1 MLRRII
7 RIVVPALVALSL
19 LGGCVRL
26 EERSSNALP
35 QEAISFSAGSLLMLD
50 DDVPTRAGD
59 ECELKEG
66 DFVAEEDAIAVYGAR
81 YANGLKTVEFDGTIV
96 SKLSVGW
103 DYSPHKSWNWHTDG
117 DYYDFIGAY
126 PSAGIGT
133 SRMEI
138 PGNLAISTPY
148 SLVSATPDSY
158 DLLYAAQ
165 RRFGNESNR
174 QRTVELAFSHMLS
187 AVQVIVTDDSKSTAL
202 TVDSY
207 EFQHVIASASAKV
220 TMDAFGIPEF
230 SWINIMRNN
239 SIARGH
245 YDIDAALTGKDYAGP
260 HKYESPFSLFIPDD
274 LSNTS
279 DGSDN
284 EDKMPHLILRFT
296 PDGEAQR
303 EERILLRDVQNG
315 DPMLG
320 GTTPIDSWRPGV
332 KYIYN
337 ISIRLDGGVEVTV
350 ITTEWE
356 SLEAETPGILI
367 E

>member
-7 RIVVPALVALSL
+7 RITVPVLVALSV

-26 EERSSNALP
+26 EEQSSEGFL
-35 QEAISFSAGSLLMLD
+35 QEDISFSAGSLLMLD
-50 DDVPTRAGD
+50 DDVPTKAGD
-59 ECELKEG
+59 DCELKEG

-81 YANGLKTVEFDGTIV
+81 YANGQKTIEFEGTIV

-103 DYSPHKSWNWHTDG
+103 DYSPHKSWNWQTDG
-117 DYYDFIGAY
+117 DHYDFIGAY
-126 PSAGIGT
+126 PSSGVGT
-133 SRMEI
+133 YRMTI

-148 SLVSATPDSY
+148 SLVGATPDSY

-165 RRFGNESNR
+165 RRFGNESHR

-187 AVQVIVTDDSKSTAL
+187 AVQVIVTDDSKTAGL

-207 EFQHVIASASAKV
+207 EFQHVVASASAKA
-220 TMDAFGIPEF
+220 TTDAFGAPEF
-230 SWINIMRNN
+230 SWINVMRNN
-239 SIARGH
+239 SVVRGR
-245 YDIDAALTGKDYAGP
+245 YSIDASLVGKDYTGD
-260 HKYESPFSLFIPDD
+260 HRYESPFSLFIPDD

-284 EDKMPHLILRFT
+284 EDNMPHLILRFT
-296 PDGEAQR
+296 PDGETQR
-303 EERILLRDVQNG
+303 EESILLKDVRSG
-315 DPMLG
+315 DPMQG
-320 GTTPIDSWRPGV
+320 NSSPIGIWQPGV

-337 ISIRLDGGVEVTV
+337 INIRLDGGVEVTV

-356 SLEAETPGILI
+356 IIEAETPGILI